1 MTALRGRLRESV
13 PMSRFTTWR
22 VGGPAQW
29 LYEPADAA
37 DLGTFLASQTAPRP
51 FFWLGLGSNLLV
63 RDGGLRGSVIRLH
76 RGLATITDLGA
87 GRVHVD
93 AGVACAKLARWCGQ
107 RGYAEAAFFAG
118 IPGTI
123 GGALAMNAGAW
134 GGETWAQVESVTTV
148 DAQGEPHQRGIE
160 DYRVGYR
167 QVTGPADEWFTAA
180 TLVFPA
186 GGDPAALQA
195 HLRELLSE
203 RARTQPTGMAS
214 GGSVFRNPPGD
225 HAARLIESAGLKGAR
240 EGGAW
245 VSEKHANFIVHEGDA
260 RAGDIETLIR
270 RIQQRVEAEHGVMLE
285 PEVRIVGEE
294 VAHAH

>member
-13 PMSRFTTWR
+13 PMARYTTWR
-22 VGGPAQW
+22 VGGPAEW

-37 DLGTFLASQTAPRP
+37 DLGAFVASDTAARP
-51 FFWLGLGSNLLV
+51 FFWLGLGSNLLI

-76 RGLATITDLGA
+76 RGLAAITDLGN
-87 GRVHVD
+87 GRVQVD

-107 RGYAEAAFFAG
+107 RGYGEAAFLAG
-118 IPGTI
+118 IPGTV

-148 DAQGEPHQRGIE
+148 DQHGEQHQRSAA
-160 DYRVGYR
+160 DYDIGYR
-167 QVTGPADEWFTAA
+167 DVSGAPDEWFTGAIFA
-180 TLVFPA
+180 FPS
-186 GGDPAALQA
+186 GGDPQALQA
-195 HLRELLSE
+195 HLRELLAE
-203 RARTQPTGMAS
+203 RARTQPTGIAS

-225 HAARLIESAGLKGAR
+225 HAARLIESAGLKGVR

-245 VSEKHANFIVHEGDA
+245 VSEKHANFIVHRGEA
-260 RAGDIETLIR
+260 SASDIEALIT
-270 RIQQRVEAEHGVMLE
+270 RIQQQVETTHGVRLT

-294 VAHAH
+294 VASGH